1 MCDEDATLELRVKTV
16 KYFRGIQHTMKT
28 KGTLMTGDQNAPLTH
43 AAASARASRAATVMS
58 ELAKGHQSTSLT
70 SEAIQRAVRERLTT
84 GSEGGGDSAED
95 TASAPATEDGGK
107 ETPSAKRARK

>member
-28 KGTLMTGDQNAPLTH
+28 KGTLMIGDQNAPLTH

-58 ELAKGHQSTSLT
+58 ELVKGSKSSALT
-70 SEAIQRAVRERLTT
+70 SDAIQRAVRERLAT
-84 GSEGGGDSAED
+84 GSRGGDSTGDVDSVAAVGDAGEE
-95 TASAPATEDGGK
+95 A
-107 ETPSAKRARK
+107 PSAKRARK